1 VVVIDYATT
10 TDAMAQRPWR
20 EWLRTYQG
28 HAAGSGP
35 LVDLGSQD
43 ITCEVAVDQL
53 AAVREPD
60 RVGPQSEFLRAH
72 GLDDLVAQGRAAWEA
87 GAATGGLDAVRGRSR
102 VSEAEALIDP
112 SGLGAFSVIEW
123 RSR

>member
-1 VVVIDYATT
+1 MSDALEVAERVVVIDYATT

-28 HAAGSGP
+28 HAAGSDP

-53 AAVREPD
+53 AVVREPD
-60 RVGPQSEFLRAH
+60 RV
-72 GLDDLVAQGRAAWEA
+72 RAAE
-87 GAATGGLDAVRGRSR
+87 R
-102 VSEAEALIDP
+102 VPPVARP
-112 SGLGAFSVIEW
+112 
-123 RSR
+123 R